1 VNATTLILDIENISF
16 KSLLLILYGW
26 RKHADCC
33 NRDPLPLIQS
43 KH

>member
-1 VNATTLILDIENISF
+1 VNATILDIENISF

-26 RKHADCC
+26 RKHDCC

-43 KH
+43 KN